1 MCALYFLLLLLQP
14 LNNSLRILFRCRPD
28 NFLHHVQYLRRMTLL
43 APQILNDRLT
53 LDEQD
58 AQRTDD
64 DAIRQQVP
72 GKEQPQHVDEQPE
85 YNHTQV
91 IHYLTDCPSE
101 GMAADALFVRFGCI
115 NTRPEVEQ
123 RSEHGQQETH
133 EQNDEPMAQVL
144 SEM

>member
-1 MCALYFLLLLLQP
+1 MCALFLLLLLLQP

-28 NFLHHVQYLRRMTLL
+28 DFLHHVQHLCCMALL
-43 APQILNDRLT
+43 APQVLNDGLA

-72 GKEQPQHVDEQPE
+72 GKEQSQHVDEQPE

-101 GMAADALFVRFGCI
+101 SMAADALFVRFGCI
-115 NTRPEVEQ
+115 DTRPKVE
-123 RSEHGQQETH
+123 
-133 EQNDEPMAQVL
+133 
-144 SEM
+144 